1 MGVAPYRGGIPPV
14 HGGATL
20 VKGTIMPVFSVDT
33 QAVADTAYRTRA
45 RISTIQTEVDA
56 MNSDIATL
64 QSSWTGAAADSMAV
78 CATDWSTV
86 QAQVQTSL
94 DAISLAL
101 DQAAVSY
108 DDAEAANTT
117 RFGR

>member
-1 MGVAPYRGGIPPV
+1 
-14 HGGATL
+14 
-20 VKGTIMPVFSVDT
+20 
-33 QAVADTAYRTRA
+33 
-45 RISTIQTEVDA
+45 
-56 MNSDIATL
+56 
-64 QSSWTGAAADSMAV
+64 MAV

-108 DDAEAANTT
+108 DDAEAVNTT

>member
-1 MGVAPYRGGIPPV
+1 
-14 HGGATL
+14 
-20 VKGTIMPVFSVDT
+20 MPVFSVDT
-33 QAVADTAYRTRA
+33 QAVADTASRTRV

>member
-1 MGVAPYRGGIPPV
+1 MRGPV
-14 HGGATL
+14 RHA
-20 VKGTIMPVFSVDT
+20 

-108 DDAEAANTT
+108 DDAEATNTT